1 MGIGAAGHEGHAPCS
16 VNRPLERGGG
26 GFESWRDDTSG
37 AIEDR
42 GEEEPGEVD
51 VVVVIIERQV
61 GVIGGGGIAQWRCA
75 DGDRPP
81 GGGKRGGDEAF
92 HEPRLG
98 AGGIMAPK
106 DDEVGPVAEFLPG
119 CRDFAATGDR
129 RSPRMTPVFVGRGE
143 RRAERFGHV
152 TGRGHPLDRDLV
164 EPRDEH
170 AAGAAEAPGRRG
182 DRGGHVGR
190 PAVDRRRRAR
200 GGGGATERVGTPLA
214 EALEAPLRPMH
225 DAVVAE
231 EGTGRADR
239 RPGGRARRGD
249 RCVRRR

>member
-1 MGIGAAGHEGHAPCS
+1 MGIGAAGHERHAPGCVDCRVES
-16 VNRPLERGGG
+16 GGG
-26 GFESWRDDTSG
+26 GFESWRDDPPG

-51 VVVVIIERQV
+51 VVVVIIQRQV
-61 GVIGGGGIAQWRCA
+61 DMIGGGGITQRRCP
-75 DGDRPP
+75 DSDRPP

-92 HEPRLG
+92 HEPGLG
-98 AGGIMAPK
+98 AGGIMAPE
-106 DDEVGPVAEFLPG
+106 DDEVGPIAELLPG
-119 CRDFAATGDR
+119 GRDFAATGDR
-129 RSPRMTPVFVGRGE
+129 RSPRMTRVFVGRGE

-164 EPRDEH
+164 EPRNEH

-190 PAVDRRRRAR
+190 PAVDRCRRAR
-200 GGGGATERVGTPLA
+200 GGGGTTERVGTTLA
-214 EALEAPLRPMH
+214 EALKAPLRPAH
-225 DAVVAE
+225 DPVVAE